1 MCALCHFLR
10 HLLRLSVFA
19 LLVPLLLVGSG
30 LAGSAA
36 HAAETLAPALA
47 PDTAEV
53 GPTLGRPRIGLVL
66 SGGGARGLAH
76 VGVLKVLEQERIP
89 IDAIAGTS
97 MGAIIGGLYAGGL
110 RAADLERELL
120 ALDWASLF
128 ANRLPRET
136 LSQRRKEEDFEISP
150 ALEVGIGQASGE
162 PMLPIGSVSSRG
174 LELLLRR
181 YTLPVRRVPSFD
193 ALPIPFRAVA
203 TDMESGEA
211 VIFRQGDL
219 AMALRA
225 SMSVPGIF
233 PPTEVD
239 HRILGDGGLVNN
251 LPVDVV
257 RAMGVDLVIAVNIGT
272 PLAGRDS
279 LGTVLGLT
287 SQMVNIL
294 TEQNVQRSI
303 ATLDPARDVLIAPA
317 LGRLSSG
324 DFDRAADLINAGEQH
339 TRSLLPRLAAL
350 RLGEADWA
358 AMRRS
363 QQRPDD
369 PPQAITSVRFE
380 GQDITEPTR
389 LQRALTVQ
397 PGQPFSVDRAERD
410 SRTLAATGDY
420 LHVDYRLEDLPAGT
434 GLVFRVEEKPWGPHY
449 FRLGLDV
456 QSDFAGRG
464 EFNIKLSHNRH
475 WLDSGG
481 SEWRNRAQIGSVPR
495 WFSELYVPI
504 GAGSGPA
511 SDWFV
516 AAWGDV
522 ERRRQTIYAP
532 LQADQNA
539 RTLEVLGR
547 QVRGQLRAGVDLGQP
562 LGDLGEWRIGV
573 VHQGL
578 RLDPESTAGNAGLVA
593 GGSREWA
600 LRSGLVIDQ
609 LDHASFPREG
619 WRLKLG
625 AQWGW
630 RALSDTGEGDRHDTF
645 HRIEADATQVASRGR
660 QTVETTLRLRHARQR
675 ETPGQIGQYTLGGFH
690 HLSGHEIDQLAGN
703 DVLLGRLTWMVR
715 LNRQP
720 VLTRGV
726 FAGATLEAGNA
737 WLSSRGVSLRD
748 LRWGSSVF
756 LGADT
761 GLGPLYLGLT
771 WAPGGRAGVSLMLG
785 RP

>member
-1 MCALCHFLR
+1 MRGPCSFL
-10 HLLRLSVFA
+10 LFSVA
-19 LLVPLLLVGSG
+19 VVLGLLLP
-30 LAGSAA
+30 AGGAVA
-36 HAAETLAPALA
+36 
-47 PDTAEV
+47 DTAEV

-76 VGVLKVLEQERIP
+76 VGVLKVLEREHIP

-97 MGAIIGGLYAGGL
+97 MGAIIGGLYASGL
-110 RAADLERELL
+110 RADDLERELL
-120 ALDWASLF
+120 ALDWTTLF

-150 ALEVGIGQASGE
+150 ALEVGIGRASGE
-162 PMLPIGSVSSRG
+162 LMLPIGSVSSRG

-181 YTLPVRRVPSFD
+181 YTLPVRQLPSFD

-219 AMALRA
+219 AQALRA
-225 SMSVPGIF
+225 SMSVPGVF

-303 ATLDPARDVLIAPA
+303 ATLDPARDVLIAPP
-317 LGRLSSG
+317 LGRLTSG
-324 DFDRAADLINAGEQH
+324 DFDRAVDLIAAGEQH
-339 TRSLLPRLAAL
+339 TLGLLPQLAAL
-350 RLGEADWA
+350 RLGEADWQ
-358 AMRRS
+358 AMRRG
-363 QQRPDD
+363 QARPED
-369 PPQAITSVRFE
+369 PPQAIASVRFE
-380 GQDITEPTR
+380 GQDITEPER
-389 LQRALTVQ
+389 LRGVLTVQ
-397 PGQPFSVDRAERD
+397 PGQPFSVERAERD
-410 SRTLAATGDY
+410 SRTLAASGDY
-420 LHVDYRLEDLPAGT
+420 LHVDYRVEDLPAGT
-434 GLVFRVEEKPWGPHY
+434 GLVYRVEEKPWGPHY

-464 EFNIKLSHNRH
+464 EFNVKLSHNRH
-475 WLDSGG
+475 WLDDSG
-481 SEWRNRAQIGSVPR
+481 SEWRNRAQIGSIPR
-495 WFSELYVPI
+495 WFSELYVPL

-516 AAWGDV
+516 AGWSEV
-522 ERRRQTIYAP
+522 ERRRLTTYQP
-532 LQADQNA
+532 LQPDQSA
-539 RTLEVLGR
+539 RSLTVLGR
-547 QVRGQLRAGVDLGQP
+547 QVRGQLRMGLDLGQP
-562 LGDLGEWRIGV
+562 LGDLGEWRVGV
-573 VHQGL
+573 VRDVL
-578 RLDPESTAGNAGLVA
+578 SLDPEITAGTADPASLAAGR
-593 GGSREWA
+593 SREWA

-609 LDHASFPREG
+609 LDHASFPRQG

-625 AQWGW
+625 VQAGRRWLAG
-630 RALSDTGEGDRHDTF
+630 AADGDSSARF
-645 HRIEADATQVASRGR
+645 HRIEADVTQVASQGR

-675 ETPGQIGQYTLGGFH
+675 EATGQVGHYTLGGFH
-690 HLSGHEIDQLAGN
+690 NLSGYETDQLAGN
-703 DVLLGRLTWMVR
+703 DALLGRLTWMLR

-737 WLSSRGVSLRD
+737 WLSSRAVSLRD
-748 LRWGSSVF
+748 LRWGGSAF

-761 GLGPLYLGLT
+761 GLGPMYLGLT
-771 WAPGGRAGVSLMLG
+771 YAPRGRAGVYLMLG